1 METKIKNAVHT
12 SFLDVAK
19 ESLAEQLFVIER
31 VEAIVLRA
39 KIKKPVQT
47 SFGIMYDRPALIVRI
62 IDSKGCLGYGEIWC
76 NFPSNG
82 AEYKA
87 NLLVKEFA
95 SWLKGKSFHS
105 PAEIFDGLN
114 HAFAVLGLQTADPGT
129 LLQVTAGIDQALWDL
144 VARHQGK
151 RVCDLFGVT
160 GDNVKAYASGIH
172 PKEVTEV
179 VSSALDHGFS
189 SFKIKVGFGSEVDQ
203 MGLSKA
209 RELIGDAHQLMIDA
223 NQAWVLPTDAARN
236 INVLSRFNL
245 KWAEEPIRANS
256 SLSDW
261 RALKKN
267 IDVPIAGGENL
278 GDLETVNAYLQNGVF
293 HYMQPD
299 IGKIGGFTGLI
310 RILDTHLGT
319 SLQNSIYCP
328 HWLGGAIGL
337 ASSAHLL
344 TIAGNTGLL
353 EVDVNENPIR
363 ENLSDWDFSPSSDG
377 KIKLPE
383 GHGLGVVPDF
393 SALKSQNVEVRII
406 SE

>member
-1 METKIKNAVHT
+1 METKIKNAT
-12 SFLDVAK
+12 DNSLLDVAK
-19 ESLAEQLFVIER
+19 QSLADQLFVIER
-31 VEAIVLRA
+31 VEAIVLRS

-47 SFGIMYDRPALIVRI
+47 SFGTMYDRPALIVRI
-62 IDSKGCLGYGEIWC
+62 IDAQGCIGYGEIWC
-76 NFPSNG
+76 NFPSTG

-87 NLLVKEFA
+87 NLLVNEFA
-95 SWLKGKSFHS
+95 FWLKGKSFHS

-114 HAFAVLGLQTADPGT
+114 QAFAVLGLQTADPGT

-151 RVCDLFGVT
+151 RVCDLFGVA

-179 VSSALDHGFS
+179 VSSALDRGFS
-189 SFKIKVGFGSEVDQ
+189 SFKIKVGFGSEIDQ
-203 MGLSKA
+203 MGLSA
-209 RELIGDAHQLMIDA
+209 ACELIGEGHQLMIDA
-223 NQAWVLPTDAARN
+223 NQAWVLPSDAAKN

-245 KWAEEPIRANS
+245 MWVEEPIRANS

-261 RALKKN
+261 GALKKI

-278 GDLETVNAYLQNGVF
+278 GDLETVNTYLQHSVF
-293 HYMQPD
+293 DYMQPD

-310 RILDTHLGT
+310 RVLDTHPGT
-319 SLQNSIYCP
+319 SLHNSVYCP
-328 HWLGGAIGL
+328 HWLGGVVGL
-337 ASSAHLL
+337 AASAHLL

-363 ENLSDWDFSPSSDG
+363 ESLSDWDLSLSSDG
-377 KIKLPE
+377 RIKLPE
-383 GHGLGVVPDF
+383 GHGLGIVPDL
-393 SALKSQNVEVRII
+393 SAMKSQNVEVKII
-406 SE
+406 TE